1 MTNSPASQVAAG
13 LLTAAVISDDDVLGR
28 VAAVIDPAV
37 RQHRTL
43 WLIFLERDGT
53 QADLAA
59 PVDGLPDRPGTAAA
73 EHVCYLASESIAQA
87 PGLVSVIITLTRAG
101 ALQRTDADRHLLRAL
116 QHGASRYAT
125 PVRMLCLATPQGVR
139 ELGPVR
145 PTRLVGPAHARD
157 QRAGHSVPNSRRT
170 GRA

>member
-1 MTNSPASQVAAG
+1 MTHSPAGQGAAE
-13 LLTAAVISDDDVLGR
+13 LFAAPAISDDEVLGR
-28 VAAVIDPAV
+28 VAAVIDPAA

-43 WLIFLERDGT
+43 WLLFLERDGT

-59 PVDGLPDRPGTAAA
+59 PVGGLPDRPGAAVA
-73 EHVCYLASESIAQA
+73 GHVCYLASESIARA
-87 PGLVSVIITLTRAG
+87 PGTVSVVITLTRPG

-125 PVRMLCLATPQGVR
+125 PVRMLCLATPHGVR

-145 PTRLVGPAHARD
+145 PTR
-157 QRAGHSVPNSRRT
+157 
-170 GRA
+170 